1 MEATMAINPP
11 DPLELRLVGRS
22 EALSRIRALIRKFAE
37 GDVPILILGESGTGK
52 ELIARALHDMGRR
65 SSGRFVAVNG
75 GAIPETLLESEL
87 FGHGR
92 GAFTGAW
99 RERAGLVEEADG
111 GTFFLDEVSDL
122 APSLQAKLL
131 RFLQE
136 KEFRR
141 VGENRLR
148 RADVRFVSASN
159 RDLTAEIRKGRF
171 REDLFYRLAVM
182 TMEVSPLRERKEDL
196 PLLLDHFLEVES
208 SELGREGTHFDA
220 EALDLLLTYDWP
232 GNVREVRN
240 EVQRGLALTPPGSSI
255 GEDCLSDRIRQAR
268 GDGPRPASN
277 YFEARADFEKRF
289 LHQALSRYGFNK
301 TRTAEELGLSR
312 QGLFKLLRRHKM

>member
-1 MEATMAINPP
+1 MAINPP
-11 DPLELRLVGRS
+11 DSLEHRLVGRS
-22 EALSRIRALIRKFAE
+22 EALSRIRSLIRKFAE
-37 GDVPILILGESGTGK
+37 GDVPVLILGESGTGK
-52 ELIARALHDMGRR
+52 ELIARALHDLGRR

-99 RERAGLVEEADG
+99 RERAGLVEEAAG

-148 RADVRFVSASN
+148 RADVRFLSATN
-159 RDLTAEIRKGRF
+159 RDLTAEIGKGRF

-196 PLLLDHFLEVES
+196 PPLLDHFLEVES
-208 SELGREGTHFDA
+208 SELGRERTHFDP
-220 EALDLLLTYDWP
+220 EAIDHLLAYDWP

-240 EVQRGLALTPPGSSI
+240 EVQRGLVLTPPGSPI

-268 GDGPRPASN
+268 GDGPRPASS